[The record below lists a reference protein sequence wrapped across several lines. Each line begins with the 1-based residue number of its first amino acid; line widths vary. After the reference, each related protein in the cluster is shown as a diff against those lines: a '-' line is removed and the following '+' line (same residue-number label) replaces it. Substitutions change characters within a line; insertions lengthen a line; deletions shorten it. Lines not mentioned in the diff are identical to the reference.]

1 MARLTVDQ
9 IDFLSRRPVEPRPK
23 PTGPMPDLAGRF
35 RTLVQSP
42 LRAGILRYLNSQSSE
57 QFDAEALM
65 QVFGRMRLDV
75 ENCVSELVHF
85 GLVKRVAGSPS
96 RYTAARP
103 EQDVVARLLEDF
115 LERRATVSHEDQ
127 SPSVQRFREMI
138 GRDEKMLIVFEWIR
152 TAAKSDI
159 SVLILGPTGSGKE
172 VVARMIH
179 ELSRRG
185 AGRFQAVNC
194 AALPDTL
201 FESEIFGHERGAYT
215 GAHDRKP
222 GRLELA
228 NEGTLFLDEIGDL
241 SIVAQAK
248 LLRVLEE
255 HRFERLGGNRAI
267 EVDFRLISATNRAL
281 DQFVRE
287 GRFREDLFY
296 RVNAFSIR
304 LPSLRERQVDIPV
317 LAQRFLARYCAA
329 NGLPIDAK
337 VLSREALEAFSTY
350 SWPGNIR
357 ELESTVSRAAL
368 SAPGRSI
375 RASDVDFLHAT
386 GEPLEPTRERMPS
399 LHEVERAH
407 IIRVLEAVGW
417 NKKEAAEVLEISRGT
432 LYRKISEYNLE
443 PAQTNPPRLYRIG
456 TNRG

>member
-1 MARLTVDQ
+1 MDDLIFSARRASTA
-9 IDFLSRRPVEPRPK
+9 SPARTAEP
-23 PTGPMPDLAGRF
+23 TDLDARF

-42 LRAGILRYLNSQSSE
+42 LRAGILRYLNSRPDE
-57 QFDAEALM
+57 AFDVESLM
-65 QVFGRMRLDV
+65 QTFGRLKLDV
-75 ENCVSELVHF
+75 ENCVRELADF
-85 GLVKRVAGSPS
+85 G
-96 RYTAARP
+96 
-103 EQDVVARLLEDF
+103 VARMSSGTPPQYAAERPAPALADLLDHF
-115 LERRATVSHEDQ
+115 LERRAAVSTEDQ

-179 ELSRRG
+179 ELSRRTD
-185 AGRFQAVNC
+185 ARFQAVNC

-201 FESEIFGHERGAYT
+201 FESEIFGYEKGAFP

-228 NEGTLFLDEIGDL
+228 NEGTLFLDEIGDMSL
-241 SIVAQAK
+241 IAQAK

-255 HRFERLGGNRAI
+255 RRFERLGGNKSI
-267 EVDFRLISATNRAL
+267 SVDFRLISATNRPL
-281 DQFVRE
+281 EQFVRD
-287 GRFREDLFY
+287 GRFREDLYY
-296 RVNAFSIR
+296 RVNAFAIR

-329 NGLPIDAK
+329 QGMPLDSK
-337 VLSREALEAFSTY
+337 AFSKESLDLLLAY
-350 SWPGNIR
+350 QWPGNIR

-375 RASDVDFLHAT
+375 RATDIEFLHAT
-386 GEPLEPTRERMPS
+386 LPSASPTGDRMPS
-399 LHEVERAH
+399 LAEAERAH
-407 IIRVLEAVGW
+407 IVRVLEATQW
-417 NKKEAAEVLEISRGT
+417 NKKEAARLLDISRGT
-432 LYRKISEYNLE
+432 LYRKIVDYTLE
-443 PAQTNPPRLYRIG
+443 PESRPGVPRRKADAAP
-456 TNRG
+456 